1 MKDWQIQHKV
11 DDETLRQLI
20 MLDKSTYAAKDV
32 GSFSLCKKW
41 LQVNSEIYTILKFR
55 NIVVGY
61 INFVP
66 LKDAAF
72 ERFQKGELKDYELTE
87 NDISSFVKGKNL
99 NCLLMSIVIKK
110 DFRDGEAIFRLTD
123 GFTKHLENLKARGV
137 KIVKVLQDCISID
150 GIKFVINFFGADF
163 ICESHRGH
171 KFGKIYEIDFSE
183 PRKFYPPKLR
193 YEELC
198 EENLKTMAKIQYEIF
213 KDTQSV
219 GYSDYKKAANLKDK
233 FANKLLPID
242 FLVYYQDVPVGIV
255 GLYEIENYPDDVW
268 VDWLGVLP
276 EYRNQGIGTQM
287 LLHICDVARHYKK
300 KNIRLYSFG
309 KTYPFGVSIYR
320 KVMQRCEKYRN
331 INDNIK
337 WLEEI
342 DCLLFSSSLID
353 KRPQLW
359 KNKFIDAKSEKR
371 IHRQSLRM
379 LKRDNII

>member
-1 MKDWQIQHKV
+1 MKDWKIQHKV
-11 DDETLRQLI
+11 DDETLKQLI
-20 MLDKSTYAAKDV
+20 MLDKDAYAAKDI

-41 LQVNSEIYTILKFR
+41 RQVNSEIYTVLKFR
-55 NIVVGY
+55 NTVVGY

-66 LKDAAF
+66 LKDAVF
-72 ERFQKGELKDYELTE
+72 KKFKKGLMKDYELTE
-87 NDISSFVKGKNL
+87 NDILPFTKGQSL

-110 DFRDGEAIFRLTD
+110 EFRDSKAIIYLTQ
-123 GFTKHLENLKARGV
+123 GFTQFLEKLKSEGV
-137 KIVKVLQDCISID
+137 HIKNIVQDCVSID

-163 ICESHRGH
+163 VCESHRNRG
-171 KFGKIYEIDFSE
+171 FGKIYEINFSE

-193 YEELC
+193 YEELN
-198 EENLKTMAKIQYEIF
+198 EKNLETMAKIQYEIF

-219 GYSDYKKAANLKDK
+219 GYSDYKNATKLKNK
-233 FANKLLPID
+233 LANKLLPRD

-255 GLYEIENYPDDVW
+255 GLYEIEGYPDDVW

-276 EYRNQGIGTQM
+276 EYRNRGIGTQM
-287 LLHICDVARHYKK
+287 LLHICEVARQYKK

-309 KTYPFGVSIYR
+309 KTYPLGVSIYR

-331 INDNIK
+331 LNDDIK

-359 KNKFIDAKSEKR
+359 KNKFIDAKSEKK

-379 LKRDNII
+379 LKQDNII